1 MLLIIIIIIIIIIS
15 SLSEF
20 LGRLVPGTQCDFK
33 LDNCSQR
40 FALIMITMMLVMT
53 VMFIIMMTIML
64 VMTMMV
70 MTIMFIVR
78 KCLLRSPHYPGMYPV
93 NISCSYH
100 VFVLPGEIPPGKQV
114 FGRF

>member
-1 MLLIIIIIIIIIIS
+1 MLLIIIIIIIS

-40 FALIMITMMLVMT
+40 FAL
-53 VMFIIMMTIML
+53 IMMTIML

-114 FGRF
+114 FGCF